1 MSKEQE
7 RPAAV
12 GFLSIIKHESLGVF
26 GGFLVL
32 NLAGRPLEFHC
43 TTPLNPTRAQEIL
56 YGPTLVPYLYG
67 EQIGQA
73 LVAKSGLR
81 ALAVFV
87 DCAGALALRPFVD
100 VPVALVENAAVKS
113 EIHTSDP
120 LVRFAL
126 GRHSLAVLPS
136 HQADREQ
143 MVARLAEFGETFDLT
158 EPFGRIHAALDEAQR
173 NARAAA

>member
-1 MSKEQE
+1 MSKEQP

-26 GGFLVL
+26 GGYLVL

-73 LVAKSGLR
+73 LVKKSSLPP
-81 ALAVFV
+81 LAVFV
-87 DCAGALALRPFVD
+87 DCSGALALRPFVD
-100 VPVALVENAAVKS
+100 VPVALVESAAVKTDA
-113 EIHTSDP
+113 HASDS
-120 LVRFAL
+120 LVRFTL
-126 GRHSLAVLPS
+126 GRQSLAVLRS
-136 HQADREQ
+136 HQADHEQ
-143 MVARLAEFGETFDLT
+143 VLSRLGELGEAFDLA
-158 EPFGRIHAALDEAQR
+158 EPFGRIQAALDEAQR
-173 NARAAA
+173 NVRAAA